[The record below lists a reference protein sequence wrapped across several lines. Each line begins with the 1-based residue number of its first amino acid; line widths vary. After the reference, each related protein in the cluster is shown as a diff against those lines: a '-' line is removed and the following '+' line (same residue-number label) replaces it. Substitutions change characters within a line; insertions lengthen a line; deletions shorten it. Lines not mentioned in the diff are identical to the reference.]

1 MNSELRVRDVMS
13 PSPHTIGVQL
23 SLADA
28 GKLMKKHKIR
38 HLPVLEGGTLVGVLS
53 DRDVQVISSI
63 SQLDPSCI
71 LVEDAMSQAPYTV
84 LGDALVYEVAQVMA
98 DRKLGSA
105 VVLDAHEK
113 VIGVFTT
120 TDGMRVL
127 SEVLDPAKKGSVTR
141 LEHHRQSQPH

>member
-1 MNSELRVRDVMS
+1 MTPELRVRDVMS

-28 GKLMKKHKIR
+28 GTLMRKHQIR

-53 DRDVQVISSI
+53 DRDVQVISSV

-71 LVEDAMSQAPYTV
+71 LVEEAMSQAPYTV
-84 LGDALVYEVAQVMA
+84 LGDAPVFDVARVMA
-98 DRKLGSA
+98 ERKLGSA

-141 LEHHRQSQPH
+141 LEHHRQSHSH